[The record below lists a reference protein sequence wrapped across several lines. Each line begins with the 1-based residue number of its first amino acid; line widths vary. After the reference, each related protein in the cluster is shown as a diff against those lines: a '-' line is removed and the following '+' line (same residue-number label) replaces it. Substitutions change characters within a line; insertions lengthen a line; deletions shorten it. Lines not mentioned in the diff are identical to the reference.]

1 MNFTTRG
8 VWVKPKTLLQLV
20 SAKFV
25 CTSKLG
31 VLLEAAEAVEMI
43 LG

>member
-1 MNFTTRG
+1 MA
-8 VWVKPKTLLQLV
+8 KPKTLLQFV
-20 SAKFV
+20 SAHFF
-25 CTSKLG
+25 CTSKLV